1 MRNFLRSAVA
11 LAVAAFLAVG
21 PVFAELPFT
30 GYKARGPIA
39 GTSTTADDNV
49 ALYVQYVGTA
59 TTKPTIQVDAATG
72 DIQFEVAG
80 SVDTSVACPE
90 ADDDGVID
98 VSDTACN
105 TMIEVVNAIN
115 QGGSN
120 WRAVLVSALGTDAST
135 DAFASLSETDV
146 NVRIGAPIY
155 YDTNF
160 DGSAPTVTVLV
171 KPVEGPPS
179 DGSFFFNGPGG
190 GLNLNPF
197 RGGVSF
203 LSAVSEKKTSGGTI
217 AATVV
222 YAVFREYRGSPST
235 GYDLY
240 EVIRTVWSQ
249 TGGATATQATLDF
262 SNFPLVS
269 APGEAFIARIGS
281 STTISVQN
289 LNAVGVFA
297 QKQP

>member
-1 MRNFLRSAVA
+1 MRTILRSAVA

-21 PVFAELPFT
+21 PVAAELPFT
-30 GYKARGPIA
+30 GYVSRGPIA

-59 TTKPTIQVDAATG
+59 STKPTIQVSSGG

-80 SVDTSVACPE
+80 SVDTTVACPE

-98 VSDTACN
+98 VSDSACN

-120 WRAVLVSALGTDAST
+120 WRAVLVSALGTDSSE
-135 DAFASLSETDV
+135 DAFAELSETDT

-160 DGSAPTVTVLV
+160 AGSAPTVTVLV
-171 KPVEGPPS
+171 YPPS
-179 DGSFFFNGPGG
+179 NPADGSFFFRGPGG
-190 GLNLNPF
+190 GLNQNPF
-197 RGGVSF
+197 ARNVSF
-203 LSAVSEKKTSGGTI
+203 LSAVSEKKTSSGTI
-217 AATVV
+217 AATVI
-222 YAVFREYRGSPST
+222 YAVFREYRGNPTT
-235 GYDLY
+235 GFDLY

-249 TGGATATQATLDF
+249 TGAATATQATLDF

-281 STTISVQN
+281 STTDCR
-289 LNAVGVFA
+289 
-297 QKQP
+297 

>member
-1 MRNFLRSAVA
+1 MRKFFAIVTAAL
-11 LAVAAFLAVG
+11 LAVTPA
-21 PVFAELPFT
+21 FAELPFT
-30 GYKARGPIA
+30 GYVARGPIA

-49 ALYVQYVGTA
+49 ALYVQYVGSA
-59 TTKPTIQVDAATG
+59 STKPTIQVADATG

-80 SVDTSVACPE
+80 VVDATVSCPE
-90 ADDDGVID
+90 ADNDGVID
-98 VSDTACN
+98 VSDSACD

-120 WRAVLVSALGTDAST
+120 WRAVLVSALGTDSST
-135 DAFASLSETDV
+135 DAFATLAETDV

-160 DGSAPTVTVLV
+160 AGSAPTVTALV
-171 KPVEGPPS
+171 APVYPPA
-179 DGSFFFNGPGG
+179 DGSFFFLGPGG
-190 GLNLNPF
+190 GLNKNPF
-197 RGGVSF
+197 ARGVSF

-217 AATVV
+217 AATVI
-222 YAVFREYRGSPST
+222 YAVFREYRGNPTS
-235 GYDLY
+235 GFDLY
-240 EVIRTVWSQ
+240 ETIRTVWSQ

-269 APGEAFIARIGS
+269 AEGEAFIARIGS
-281 STTISVQN
+281 STTISAQN

-297 QKQP
+297 QKSQ

>member
-1 MRNFLRSAVA
+1 MRKTLRSVVA
-11 LAVAAFLAVG
+11 ILAAAAFAIA
-21 PVFAELPFT
+21 PAFAELPFT
-30 GYKARGPIA
+30 GYKARGPAA

-59 TTKPTIQVDAATG
+59 TTAPTIQVDAATG

-80 SVDTSVACPE
+80 SVDATVSCPE
-90 ADDDGVID
+90 ADNDGVID

-105 TMIEVVNAIN
+105 TMLEVVNAIN

-120 WRAVLVSALGTDAST
+120 WRAVLVAALATDSST
-135 DAFASLSETDV
+135 DAFATLSETDT
-146 NVRIGAPIY
+146 NTRIGAPIY

-160 DGSAPTVTVLV
+160 AGSAPTVTVLV
-171 KPVEGPPS
+171 TPVFNPA

-190 GLNLNPF
+190 GLNTNPF
-197 RGGVSF
+197 ARSVAF

-217 AATVV
+217 AATEI
-222 YAVFREYRGSPST
+222 YGVFREYRGSPAT
-235 GYDLY
+235 GFDLY
-240 EVIRTVWSQ
+240 ESRRLVWSQ

-269 APGEAFIARIGS
+269 TKGETFLARIGS

-297 QKQP
+297 QEQP

>member
-1 MRNFLRSAVA
+1 MRKLFAIVTAAL
-11 LAVAAFLAVG
+11 LAVT

-30 GYKARGPIA
+30 GYLARGPIA
-39 GTSTTADDNV
+39 GTSSVLDDNV

-59 TTKPTIQVDAATG
+59 TTKPTIQVSAAG
-72 DIQFEVAG
+72 DIQFEIAG
-80 SVDTSVACPE
+80 AVDATVSCPE
-90 ADDDGVID
+90 ADNDGVID
-98 VSDTACN
+98 VSDADCN

-120 WRAVLVSALGTDAST
+120 WRAVLVKFGTDSSN
-135 DAFASLSETDV
+135 DAFLLLAETDT

-155 YDTNF
+155 YDQNF
-160 DGSAPTVTVLV
+160 AGSAPTVTVLV
-171 KPVEGPPS
+171 APPYAPA

-190 GLNLNPF
+190 GLNKNPF
-197 RGGVSF
+197 ARGVSF
-203 LSAVSEKKTSGGTI
+203 LSAVSEKKTSTGTI

-222 YAVFREYRGSPST
+222 YGVFREYRGSAAS
-235 GYDLY
+235 GFDLY

-269 APGEAFIARIGS
+269 TEGEAFVARIGS
-281 STTISVQN
+281 STDITVLN
-289 LNAVGVFA
+289 LNAVGIFA
-297 QKQP
+297 QKSQ